1 MYPVYCDHLNVDELI
16 VWANSTTQP
25 EQGIIASLWQF
36 QPVGVCPRTECNFT
50 NPEYLAIYEP
60 ITDDTAKIVVA
71 AHFLTIAAS
80 FYAAW
85 AVLHKLPILQE
96 RIYSVLLIIMGA
108 MALVIADTAE
118 LANHLLA
125 GTLDRCWDTT
135 DNIVIV
141 QFDIF
146 LPTGLGLI
154 ALGVGKVGVPL
165 VRIPTKTALDVLS
178 FVWDVLIIGIVVVII
193 VLYLHEGRTAFFIKL
208 SEDYGALPAGLAL
221 FVRLGINLSSTHR
234 SKFPIRKY
242 PKIRLLKFLS
252 HWKTSPWTWAILCG
266 ITGPL
271 TAVFNAYNFR
281 SGKMWFHAFLAL
293 DVSLTLAFASTALLM
308 VVPLAP
314 ERSTTGSG
322 VTDEETSLLRP

>member
-1 MYPVYCDHLNVDELI
+1 MYPVYCDHLTVNESI
-16 VWANSTTQP
+16 VWANSTAQP
-25 EQGIIASLWQF
+25 EQAIASLWQF

-60 ITDDTAKIVVA
+60 ITDDTEKIVVA

-125 GTLDRCWDTT
+125 GTLDRCWATT
-135 DNIVIV
+135 DNIVIA

-154 ALGVGKVGVPL
+154 ALGVRKEGVPL
-165 VRIPTKTALDVLS
+165 VRIPTKSALDVLS
-178 FVWDVLIIGIVVVII
+178 FVWDVLIIGIVVAII
-193 VLYLHEGRTAFFIKL
+193 VLYLHEGRTARFIML
-208 SEDYGALPAGLAL
+208 AEDYGALPAGLAL

-308 VVPLAP
+308 VVPPAP